1 VSAALDVGSEIGQYR
16 IEDLLGQGGMGVVF
30 RARHVTL
37 DRIVAVKV
45 LGPWL
50 QGNRW
55 AKERFLRESRLAAEL
70 EHPNIVT
77 VYDAGEDQGYVYIA
91 LRLVDGVELHD
102 ELEHGPLEPGRAL
115 RVLDQIASA
124 LDAAHAAGL
133 VHRDVKPGN
142 ILLEGDRAFL
152 TDFGLTR
159 RPEADEDLTRAGEF
173 MGTLDWAA
181 PEQIE
186 PGSLGPPTDVY
197 ALGCVLF
204 TTLTGRLPYPGDSP
218 AAAVQAHLH
227 APAPKI
233 AEQPA
238 LQPVIDRALAKAP
251 EDRFQSAGEL
261 MDAAHAALG
270 HPRDRGSGRAVAAAI
285 APARGRGPRLP
296 WILAGVAAAFAAI
309 AVVLVLVLGGAE
321 EKESAALST
330 AEYEKAVLASDATL
344 DRELQELEDRGG
356 ASGPLPVVL
365 ERHFAVRDAVR
376 RNAQR
381 LRELSPPA
389 VVRRDHEVLVDG
401 FGLLSEEVG
410 DAIVAAQDGD
420 RRALVRL
427 DQRIEA
433 GRTAS
438 VRQIQRAAD
447 RIGQAL

>member
-1 VSAALDVGSEIGQYR
+1 
-16 IEDLLGQGGMGVVF
+16 
-30 RARHVTL
+30 
-37 DRIVAVKV
+37 
-45 LGPWL
+45 
-50 QGNRW
+50 
-55 AKERFLRESRLAAEL
+55 
-70 EHPNIVT
+70 
-77 VYDAGEDQGYVYIA
+77 
-91 LRLVDGVELHD
+91 
-102 ELEHGPLEPGRAL
+102 
-115 RVLDQIASA
+115 
-124 LDAAHAAGL
+124 
-133 VHRDVKPGN
+133 
-142 ILLEGDRAFL
+142 
-152 TDFGLTR
+152 
-159 RPEADEDLTRAGEF
+159 
-173 MGTLDWAA
+173 
-181 PEQIE
+181 
-186 PGSLGPPTDVY
+186 
-197 ALGCVLF
+197 
-204 TTLTGRLPYPGDSP
+204 
-218 AAAVQAHLH
+218 
-227 APAPKI
+227 
-233 AEQPA
+233 
-238 LQPVIDRALAKAP
+238 VIDRALAKAP

-261 MDAAHAALG
+261 MDAAHPALG
-270 HPRDRGSGRAVAAAI
+270 LPRDRDGGRAVAAAP
-285 APARGRGPRLP
+285 APARGRASRLP

-356 ASGPLPVVL
+356 ASGALPVVI

-410 DAIVAAQDGD
+410 DAIAAARDGD